1 MKEAVDDRR
10 EYDAGDAQK
19 RDAAVNRIAT
29 GKYLAAS
36 SPDRRERPHAG
47 KDHGGIHK
55 GINPRQ
61 VFIMMVSCDA
71 ENE

>member
-1 MKEAVDDRR
+1 MKEAVYDRR
-10 EYDAGDAQK
+10 EYDAGDTQK
-19 RDAAVNRIAT
+19 RDAAVDRIAT
-29 GKYLAAS
+29 GKYFTALS
-36 SPDRRERPHAG
+36 LDRRERPHAG

-71 ENE
+71 ENK